1 MYPNITDGIVLTG
14 FSMNESFVNPF
25 IAGGY
30 FQQANRNQPL
40 RFGNITG
47 TQVQNVLSMYAEPL
61 ASYISPVDLTSLP
74 APQALP
80 NGYLVTSNIEANKLQ
95 FFKPHYYDP
104 AILELAER
112 TKQPVTEGELLT
124 LASLSMRNK
133 FAGPV
138 MVIDGGQ

>member
-1 MYPNITDGIVLTG
+1 
-14 FSMNESFVNPF
+14 
-25 IAGGY
+25 
-30 FQQANRNQPL
+30 
-40 RFGNITG
+40 
-47 TQVQNVLSMYAEPL
+47 MYAEPL

-124 LASLSMRNK
+124 LASLPMRNK